1 MISFFNPR
9 WVRQAPKTGPRPVQD
24 GPKSYD
30 FPSWIFA
37 SILHHFGLRFGSILG
52 PFWPPKS
59 TPNPRQKSMK
69 IKLRQHTS
77 TRPFQ
82 EAPRAPQE
90 ASRSPQEAPK
100 TLPDS
105 LKGSKSPSGGSPRSP
120 QDPPNSHLF
129 QVCSKITA
137 LT

>member
-1 MISFFNPR
+1 MKFNNFRPQDRPQNDPR
-9 WVRQAPKTGPRPVQD
+9 RTQD
-24 GPKSYD
+24 GSKRVPKAIIFHVD
-30 FPSWIFA
+30 FLLQFWTV
-37 SILHHFGLRFGSILG
+37 LGSILG

-59 TPNPRQKSMK
+59 TPNPRQKSIK